1 MYYVIR
7 LSEYLFTIYPF
18 KKGANSKS
26 QRGGLAPSFC
36 Y

>member
-7 LSEYLFTIYPF
+7 LSEYLFIIYLF
-18 KKGANSKS
+18 KKGVNLKL
-26 QRGGLAPSFC
+26 QRGGLVFSFC